1 MYLVTA
7 DEMREMD
14 RETIETFGLPGR
26 ILMENAGRLAARVL
40 MNTFR
45 GLSGRRVG
53 VVAGRGN
60 NGGDGFVVARY
71 LKQKDI
77 PVTVYLLCPR
87 DKVQGDAAANLKLLS
102 PMAVPVIEITDSSDF
117 QARQNEMQTMDL
129 WVDAILGT
137 GLKSDVKGF
146 FKEVIEFLNSTN
158 KPIFSVDIPS
168 GLDSDTGQVRGLCI
182 RSHTTATF
190 AFPKIGHILYPG
202 AAYTGRLEIVDIGIP
217 AHIAES
223 VKPAQYLLTTD
234 RVKSYL
240 MPRKPDA
247 HKGNTGHLLVVS
259 GSTGKTGAAAMT
271 ATSAVRAGAG
281 LVTLGVPRRLNP
293 VMESLVVE
301 AMTYPLPDTAQGFLD
316 DSAYDPIMELVSS
329 KRCLALGP
337 GVGTAPET
345 ARLVQRIVE
354 TCPVPMVIDAD
365 GLNNLAGHTDILQK
379 TKAPVVLTP
388 HPGEMARLMD
398 TTAQQIQKDRVQNAR
413 DFAVRFNVHLVLKGA
428 ATVIAHPEGTV
439 YVNTTGN
446 SGMASGGMGDVLTG
460 LIAGFLTQGYSPEA
474 ACHLGVYVHGAAA
487 DTLAQ
492 KVGPF
497 GYLAS
502 EVMNA
507 VPGEIKKL
515 MDGSLPT
522 EQADLKPF

>member
-1 MYLVTA
+1 
-7 DEMREMD
+7 
-14 RETIETFGLPGR
+14 
-26 ILMENAGRLAARVL
+26 
-40 MNTFR
+40 
-45 GLSGRRVG
+45 
-53 VVAGRGN
+53 
-60 NGGDGFVVARY
+60 
-71 LKQKDI
+71 
-77 PVTVYLLCPR
+77 
-87 DKVQGDAAANLKLLS
+87 
-102 PMAVPVIEITDSSDF
+102 
-117 QARQNEMQTMDL
+117 
-129 WVDAILGT
+129 
-137 GLKSDVKGF
+137 
-146 FKEVIEFLNSTN
+146 
-158 KPIFSVDIPS
+158 
-168 GLDSDTGQVRGLCI
+168 
-182 RSHTTATF
+182 
-190 AFPKIGHILYPG
+190 
-202 AAYTGRLEIVDIGIP
+202 
-217 AHIAES
+217 
-223 VKPAQYLLTTD
+223 
-234 RVKSYL
+234 
-240 MPRKPDA
+240 
-247 HKGNTGHLLVVS
+247 
-259 GSTGKTGAAAMT
+259 
-271 ATSAVRAGAG
+271 
-281 LVTLGVPRRLNP
+281 
-293 VMESLVVE
+293 E